1 MCGIGGSLAVVTCA
15 RDDATPSELLEAK
28 APCLD
33 QCPHC
38 PEFAKT
44 NCKRKSESCPRSC
57 GVCEGLTPVKSN
69 FCYDEFSNCKE
80 FADKNQ
86 CHKVKDECLISCGL
100 CR

>member
-1 MCGIGGSLAVVTCA
+1 MKNDCETDGSFYST
-15 RDDATPSELLEAK
+15 TK

-57 GVCEGLTPVKSN
+57 GVCEGLTPAKSN
-69 FCYDEFSNCKE
+69 FCYDEFSNCQE

-100 CR
+100 CK